1 MADVTLFV
9 TCNICNKVYKNKNS
23 LGNHNRKFH
32 KNPNV
37 EKCSPN
43 VEKCSLN
50 VQYCSPPPILKLS
63 KCDYCDKV
71 FNCRST
77 KSKHRKKCYE
87 KYLANEEIKKQQ
99 LKEKEEKEKEKYQL
113 KMMKLK
119 LKLENCSDLD
129 TKTFKSV
136 NKMLMNKS
144 FKNSINTN
152 SNNVNSMNTINNTHN
167 QINHHYN
174 NIIIEIG
181 KENLL
186 EVLSNNEKMQIM
198 NSKFESLHKIVQIAH
213 CGNHDNFKNIVITN
227 LKDDYAYTYNKEKGY
242 FVTVTKTKA
251 LNTLMTHRLGDLEEI
266 YHELSEAKKVGEQT
280 KKILEEFIEKINE
293 DEDTINYVNKNI
305 TILLYNNRDKITK
318 DLALLIGNK
327 DAAPV
332 NAS

>member
-9 TCNICNKVYKNKNS
+9 TCCICNKVYKNKNS
-23 LGNHNRKFH
+23 LGNHNRKTH
-32 KNPNV
+32 KQPNV
-37 EKCSPN
+37 QKCSIN
-43 VEKCSLN
+43 VQKCSLN
-50 VQYCSPPPILKLS
+50 VQKCSPPSPPILKQF

-77 KSKHRKKCYE
+77 KSMHKKKCYE
-87 KYLANEEIKKQQ
+87 KYLASEEIKTQQ
-99 LKEKEEKEKEKYQL
+99 LKE
-113 KMMKLK
+113 MK
-119 LKLENCSDLD
+119 LKLENCSNLD

-144 FKNSINTN
+144 FKNSMNTN

-167 QINHHYN
+167 HINHYN
-174 NIIIEIG
+174 NIIIEMG

-198 NSKFESLHKIVQIAH
+198 NSKFESLNKIVQIAH

-305 TILLYNNRDKITK
+305 TILLYNNRDKITQ
-318 DLALLIGNK
+318 DLALLIGNENS
-327 DAAPV
+327 DAGDTLAPV
-332 NAS
+332 S